1 LKSSSEPNAPTPRTA
16 ALLFEFDH
24 LVAHI
29 REATLDVLKT
39 IFEDQDLQP
48 LHLSRYALNVPPQKA
63 VEQIQTALGIKKG
76 ASKKLADELMNGIRM
91 YIETGNV
98 QVSDA
103 LRDVI
108 VQARERDMP
117 VYALTALPES
127 SREILEDRLDLPG
140 LRIEYVPFGSQL
152 EAYPRAD
159 AWLKMCKD
167 HDLLAPVSLALT
179 TSMAATK
186 AAMTAGV
193 HCVAIP
199 DRFTAFQDFSGCQAV
214 VDSPKEI
221 NLADVLKQSYATA

>member
-1 LKSSSEPNAPTPRTA
+1 MSSSSESAEKPPQTA

-24 LVAHI
+24 LVANI

-39 IFEDQDLQP
+39 IFDDQDLQP
-48 LHLSRYALNVPPQKA
+48 MHLSRYALNVSPQKA
-63 VEQIQTALGIKKG
+63 VENVQAALGIKKG
-76 ASKKLADELMNGIRM
+76 TPKKLGDEVINGIRM
-91 YIETGNV
+91 HLETGNI
-98 QVSDA
+98 QVSDE

-117 VYALTALPES
+117 IYALTALPEGPRS
-127 SREILEDRLDLPG
+127 ILEDRLDLSG
-140 LRIEYVPFGSQL
+140 LGIEYAPFGSQF
-152 EAYPRAD
+152 ESYPRAD

-167 HDLLAPVSLALT
+167 HGLLAPVSLALT

-214 VDSPKEI
+214 VDSPKDVV
-221 NLADVLKQSYATA
+221 LADVLKQSYATA

>member
-1 LKSSSEPNAPTPRTA
+1 MKSSSESNPESPRTA

-24 LVAHI
+24 LVANM

-48 LHLSRYALNVPPQKA
+48 LHLSRYALSATPQK
-63 VEQIQTALGIKKG
+63 VIEQIQTALGIKKG
-76 ASKKLADELMNGIRM
+76 TPKKLADELISGLRM
-91 YIETGNV
+91 HLETGNI
-98 QVSDA
+98 QVSDE

-108 VQARERDMP
+108 VQAREREMP
-117 VYALTALPES
+117 VYALTALPEGP
-127 SREILEDRLDLPG
+127 REILGDRLDLPG
-140 LRIEYVPFGSQL
+140 LGIEYSAFGNQW
-152 EAYPRAD
+152 EPYPRAD

-167 HDLLAPVSLALT
+167 HELLAPVSLALT

-214 VDSPKEI
+214 VDSLKEI
-221 NLADVLKQSYATA
+221 HLGDVLKQNYASA